1 MLTPIFKG
9 TLRYGSIVCTT
20 NDANIGGA
28 GNSITPAGV
37 PHFSKFVY
45 CADFSNTTADNQ
57 WVFVHEIAHVWQWG
71 HSIYPV
77 NAAVGLFLQNVADYT
92 KAYPYDLAPGNN
104 LSDFNIEQQ
113 ASIVADYWA
122 LLTQKLTPQDNKNPK
137 AALGDYTVVIDQ
149 LQKSGPSIR
158 KLDQFPL

>member
-1 MLTPIFKG
+1 MARSFAQQTMPISAVLGIRSLPRESRIFQSS
-9 TLRYGSIVCTT
+9 SIAQISRILPRT
-20 NDANIGGA
+20 I
-28 GNSITPAGV
+28 
-37 PHFSKFVY
+37 
-45 CADFSNTTADNQ
+45 Q